1 MLALQPISLA
11 AVSTTA
17 SSSSSA
23 SASLFSASAPSPRQR
38 LEGQLK
44 TTLSEVKHISE
55 KGLTWAIAYNPWD
68 LAAQIEELDE
78 DDVGALKHG
87 KDAACDEADEKEAAR
102 RAEEKEDVCAG
113 MGAGKRQRMTPPG
126 ARANAQANTQ
136 ASAHANSNV
145 QVRTPTGCGQ
155 EIAARGGCMGDGDGH
170 VVCMGG
176 GLGGGLGGDRI
187 VR

>member
-11 AVSTTA
+11 AVSTSA

-23 SASLFSASAPSPRQR
+23 SASASLCSSSAPSPRQR

-113 MGAGKRQRMTPPG
+113 TGAGKRQRMTPPG
-126 ARANAQANTQ
+126 ARAG
-136 ASAHANSNV
+136 AHANSNV